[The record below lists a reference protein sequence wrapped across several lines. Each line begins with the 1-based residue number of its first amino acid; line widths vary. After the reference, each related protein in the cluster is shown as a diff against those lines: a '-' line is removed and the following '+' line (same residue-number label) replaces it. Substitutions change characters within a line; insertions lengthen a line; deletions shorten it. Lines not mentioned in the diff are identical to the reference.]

1 MKTAKRKVAD
11 MEIST
16 DDESDEPCDISIS
29 SDGGGGGDSSSGN
42 SDRSS
47 DAKWSTQPQCQDS
60 ARRQRG
66 GGGGEKGEEQ
76 PSREIG
82 SVREL
87 NRLLESALR
96 IGGDDNYTPG
106 DTVISSGG
114 HGVGGSAGVASQAD
128 ATASWRLDTARR
140 LSSLLS
146 SQNPYLNQVT
156 STNRNANDNNN
167 DTSILLPALKR
178 QSRYWIPLL
187 LSWLRQ
193 DSGSDSSDFDNSVES
208 LQQQFTG
215 KSRRNRHGGSS
226 GNGNNFG
233 NNSTQNQNQLL
244 KPDVQIEA
252 LRALTA
258 LTEWTARVDNGGRGC
273 NNKSKNNGSSKD
285 NGGNNNN
292 NSKNNSNMS
301 SSVTAGCTPQ
311 NPLNPSS
318 QRLLLR
324 HADAVPMIVSLLS
337 SPDPVVHEQAVW
349 ILGSIGSSGLSGAV
363 VATSTTPNP
372 VSSGMDVDGPSTAV
386 AAANAAAAEL
396 TKVFNSEGP
405 GCGVDGS
412 VSVTVP
418 TFPPSS
424 GTNFE
429 GDGVKKSVPKSFALD
444 TDIHSDD
451 RGKDSRGSSNKDKSS
466 SVSARD
472 VILAA
477 GALNP
482 ILRCLEA
489 NPESV
494 TLHRNG
500 AWCLSSLVEG
510 RYSGSNSSSSNNDGP
525 GGSGSSSKKYSPLNE
540 INIINLLPTLKRML
554 HMEDAEVLTYTC
566 WTLSHLCDGPS
577 AHIAAVIYS
586 EAAIASFKSSKTKA
600 LGIHAMSPEAGLV
613 PRLVEL
619 LVHPCPKV
627 AKPALR
633 TIGNIVCAECSD
645 QQSQDSP
652 FPIVD
657 YTEIILECEAVPQLR
672 QLVEHQNREIQ
683 KEACWT
689 LSNIAAGTTS
699 QIQSVIDSG
708 AIPPLVELVNN
719 SKTDKE
725 VRSEACWV
733 VLNATSCGSDEQ
745 IETLVEEGCVSVLGV
760 LLNEPNMAMMA
771 LEGLERV
778 LQTEEAKDAA
788 YMRSLN
794 GDIEYEP
801 QRQVTLKC
809 ATLIKGV
816 TLSTNCRND
825 TIKRARRIWESHF
838 VSCALCHGSFSR
850 YRIHDARFCN
860 ECKCHVCSQCD
871 CRVYHLS
878 YQEELWAEDED
889 KAEAKKNAKK
899 SKKQKKKEKE
909 KQKKEKKKQENQF
922 QQPKKARPSTN
933 APHLNESAAVNPD
946 SKQSEAATNSS
957 SCSSGDPTSSKNTTS
972 QSSTSSNVPPN
983 VPTLEQKSRRNDT
996 GPAYVPKG
1004 SRKTTSLSPSRGTFD
1019 DDTASLGMDGDPMID
1034 ESDHNQGQPPIDLVL
1049 YLQQTGSIIA
1059 LAKLMDSLYDDDYDD
1074 EDVNRDQPRINTK
1087 NPAFATQ

>member
-1 MKTAKRKVAD
+1 
-11 MEIST
+11 
-16 DDESDEPCDISIS
+16 
-29 SDGGGGGDSSSGN
+29 
-42 SDRSS
+42 
-47 DAKWSTQPQCQDS
+47 
-60 ARRQRG
+60 
-66 GGGGEKGEEQ
+66 
-76 PSREIG
+76 
-82 SVREL
+82 
-87 NRLLESALR
+87 
-96 IGGDDNYTPG
+96 
-106 DTVISSGG
+106 
-114 HGVGGSAGVASQAD
+114 
-128 ATASWRLDTARR
+128 
-140 LSSLLS
+140 
-146 SQNPYLNQVT
+146 
-156 STNRNANDNNN
+156 
-167 DTSILLPALKR
+167 
-178 QSRYWIPLL
+178 
-187 LSWLRQ
+187 
-193 DSGSDSSDFDNSVES
+193 
-208 LQQQFTG
+208 
-215 KSRRNRHGGSS
+215 
-226 GNGNNFG
+226 
-233 NNSTQNQNQLL
+233 
-244 KPDVQIEA
+244 
-252 LRALTA
+252 
-258 LTEWTARVDNGGRGC
+258 
-273 NNKSKNNGSSKD
+273 
-285 NGGNNNN
+285 
-292 NSKNNSNMS
+292 MS
-301 SSVTAGCTPQ
+301 SSVIAGCTPH
-311 NPLNPSS
+311 NPLSPSS

-363 VATSTTPNP
+363 VTSSTSANPTT
-372 VSSGMDVDGPSTAV
+372 SGMNVNGQSTA
-386 AAANAAAAEL
+386 AIAANVAAAEL
-396 TKVFNSEGP
+396 TKVFSSEGP

-424 GTNFE
+424 EANSSV
-429 GDGVKKSVPKSFALD
+429 DGGNKSSPKSYALD
-444 TDIHSDD
+444 TDLQNDD
-451 RGKDSRGSSNKDKSS
+451 RGKDSRGISNKDKSS

-482 ILRCLEA
+482 LLRCLEA
-489 NPESV
+489 NPDNV

-510 RYSGSNSSSSNNDGP
+510 RYSGSNSSSSNGDGP
-525 GGSGSSSKKYSPLNE
+525 GGSGSSSKKFSPLSE

-554 HMEDAEVLTYTC
+554 HMEDSEVLTYTC

-600 LGIHAMSPEAGLV
+600 LGLHAMSPEAGLV

-645 QQSQDSP
+645 QQNQSSP

-708 AIPPLVELVNN
+708 AIPPLVALVNS

-745 IETLVEEGCVSVLGV
+745 IETLVDEGCVSVLGV

-778 LQTEEAKDAA
+778 LQTEEAKDAS

-794 GDIEYEP
+794 SDVECEP
-801 QRQVTLKC
+801 QRQVTVKC
-809 ATLIKGV
+809 AALIKEV
-816 TLSTNCRND
+816 TISTNCRND

-909 KQKKEKKKQENQF
+909 KQKKEKKKQETQF
-922 QQPKKARPSTN
+922 QQPKKASPPPI
-933 APHLNESAAVNPD
+933 APNLNEPAGVNLDP
-946 SKQSEAATNSS
+946 KQHVATTN
-957 SCSSGDPTSSKNTTS
+957 TSSDSGGAPASSNNTVS
-972 QSSTSSNVPPN
+972 KLSTSNVSP
-983 VPTLEQKSRRNDT
+983 LDQKSRRNDA
-996 GPAYVPKG
+996 GPARAPKG
-1004 SRKTTSLSPSRGTFD
+1004 SRKTTSSSPSRGTFD
-1019 DDTASLGMDGDPMID
+1019 DDTASLGMDGDPVID
-1034 ESDHNQGQPPIDLVL
+1034 ESDQNQGQPPIDLVL

-1074 EDVNRDQPRINTK
+1074 EDVDRDPTRINSK
-1087 NPAFATQ
+1087 NPAMATQ